1 MLSPGNLDAI
11 ATYFDLHL
19 DETTTI
25 STSPHCNENS
35 WEQALYPIAT
45 GGEGERESLLVER
58 GDYVH
63 LRVWCT
69 DTLVHVTLEK
79 IERKSPD
86 AEVVDDCAISGSS
99 GQFVDTGVK
108 VEYPISGSSVHFVDR
123 GAMCRL
129 NDEAYYATY
138 SSAIS
143 HFLNLLQSEESDTSS
158 IDTSKSHSHVVG
170 MEVDHKSNGMESGN
184 ETSTDEEDVAECIVL
199 DMTHELSILG
209 IMAAKIGVYITSHVA
224 SMANS

>member
-45 GGEGERESLLVER
+45 GGEGERESLVVER

-86 AEVVDDCAISGSS
+86 ADDCAISGSS

-123 GAMCRL
+123 GAICRL

-143 HFLNLLQSEESDTSS
+143 HALNLLHSEESDTSS
-158 IDTSKSHSHVVG
+158 IESHSHVVG
-170 MEVDHKSNGMESGN
+170 MELDHKSNGMESGN
-184 ETSTDEEDVAECIVL
+184 ETSTDVAECIVL